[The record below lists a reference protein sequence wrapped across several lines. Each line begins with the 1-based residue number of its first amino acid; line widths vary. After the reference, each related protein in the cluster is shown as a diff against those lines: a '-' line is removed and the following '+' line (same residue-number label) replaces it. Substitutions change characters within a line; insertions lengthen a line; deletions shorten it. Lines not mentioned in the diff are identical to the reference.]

1 MKKIISAVLLI
12 IIVLALF
19 NIRQLL
25 CIPVIGSIS
34 GAENEKITIGN
45 DVYEKTHD
53 APVSRSDKGKYVG
66 TVSNGKIKMRVYE
79 TPETDYIY
87 AMWEWEGAIY
97 KRVK

>member
-12 IIVLALF
+12 IIMLALF

-25 CIPVIGSIS
+25 YIPVIGSIR

>member
-25 CIPVIGSIS
+25 YIPVIGNIS

-45 DVYEKTHD
+45 DVYEKTSD
-53 APVSRSDKGKYVG
+53 SPVSRSDKGKYLG
-66 TVSNGKIKMRVYE
+66 TVTNSIIKMRVYE
-79 TPETDYIY
+79 MPEDDYIY

-97 KRVK
+97 KCVK